1 MGKNRIF
8 FARWTP
14 AIYWS
19 LVSKPVSQDIQS
31 ICYCLHT
38 GTFRLDTRDL
48 LVAGVPISISSKYL
62 YLALKSTHPC
72 FWFLDIKVKISKVVT
87 SMQLYFDL
95 MKDAMALVTVMA
107 QRTSFRLKYPSKYHL
122 PKMLYIPLPPTTT
135 ISFARNVL
143 VCPRFVEMTL
153 GVLVKFHTVHYELKY
168 AVSITTQS

>member
-62 YLALKSTHPC
+62 YLYLALKVLTAHSSGIGRLQPINGRN
-72 FWFLDIKVKISKVVT
+72 LVLASQKAQK
-87 SMQLYFDL
+87 DL
-95 MKDAMALVTVMA
+95 QYGRTDFTNLPDCEMKG
-107 QRTSFRLKYPSKYHL
+107 
-122 PKMLYIPLPPTTT
+122 I
-135 ISFARNVL
+135 
-143 VCPRFVEMTL
+143 
-153 GVLVKFHTVHYELKY
+153 
-168 AVSITTQS
+168 

>member
-62 YLALKSTHPC
+62 YLYLALKLLTIK
-72 FWFLDIKVKISKVVT
+72 WFVSNT
-87 SMQLYFDL
+87 NN
-95 MKDAMALVTVMA
+95 LVMV
-107 QRTSFRLKYPSKYHL
+107 Y
-122 PKMLYIPLPPTTT
+122 
-135 ISFARNVL
+135 
-143 VCPRFVEMTL
+143 
-153 GVLVKFHTVHYELKY
+153 
-168 AVSITTQS
+168 

>member
-62 YLALKSTHPC
+62 YLYLELCLSTNGEKSPE
-72 FWFLDIKVKISKVVT
+72 ISVAH
-87 SMQLYFDL
+87 DL
-95 MKDAMALVTVMA
+95 I
-107 QRTSFRLKYPSKYHL
+107 L
-122 PKMLYIPLPPTTT
+122 PGK
-135 ISFARNVL
+135 
-143 VCPRFVEMTL
+143 
-153 GVLVKFHTVHYELKY
+153 
-168 AVSITTQS
+168 

>member
-62 YLALKSTHPC
+62 YLYLALKVLTIPVGC
-72 FWFLDIKVKISKVVT
+72 VPR
-87 SMQLYFDL
+87 DL
-95 MKDAMALVTVMA
+95 NSSSGD
-107 QRTSFRLKYPSKYHL
+107 
-122 PKMLYIPLPPTTT
+122 
-135 ISFARNVL
+135 
-143 VCPRFVEMTL
+143 
-153 GVLVKFHTVHYELKY
+153 ELKTLPQVEKKHCF
-168 AVSITTQS
+168 VSFFHLCTWRDKFCTKRVFSVY

>member
-38 GTFRLDTRDL
+38 GTFRLDTHDL

-62 YLALKSTHPC
+62 YLYLALK
-72 FWFLDIKVKISKVVT
+72 
-87 SMQLYFDL
+87 
-95 MKDAMALVTVMA
+95 
-107 QRTSFRLKYPSKYHL
+107 
-122 PKMLYIPLPPTTT
+122 
-135 ISFARNVL
+135 VL
-143 VCPRFVEMTL
+143 TP
-153 GVLVKFHTVHYELKY
+153 
-168 AVSITTQS
+168 

>member
-14 AIYWS
+14 AIYLS

-62 YLALKSTHPC
+62 YLYLELSGSTFIVTRPQRRSCGNVMFSQVSCVSTGGGVHPRPRQADTP
-72 FWFLDIKVKISKVVT
+72 WADTPGRHPPWVNTPSSKWLLQRTVCI
-87 SMQLYFDL
+87 LLEYI
-95 MKDAMALVTVMA
+95 LVTACNEV
-107 QRTSFRLKYPSKYHL
+107 
-122 PKMLYIPLPPTTT
+122 
-135 ISFARNVL
+135 
-143 VCPRFVEMTL
+143 
-153 GVLVKFHTVHYELKY
+153 GVR
-168 AVSITTQS
+168 

>member
-8 FARWTP
+8 SLVGHP

-62 YLALKSTHPC
+62 YLYLALKVLTVSPDS
-72 FWFLDIKVKISKVVT
+72 LR
-87 SMQLYFDL
+87 QL
-95 MKDAMALVTVMA
+95 LVTVCPWLML
-107 QRTSFRLKYPSKYHL
+107 RSY
-122 PKMLYIPLPPTTT
+122 MLYPDLLHVLAMFPNLQLSYLDTAKSNTREFPFIPVTYYTE
-135 ISFARNVL
+135 V
-143 VCPRFVEMTL
+143 
-153 GVLVKFHTVHYELKY
+153 
-168 AVSITTQS
+168 

>member
-8 FARWTP
+8 FARWTA

-62 YLALKSTHPC
+62 YLYLALKVLT
-72 FWFLDIKVKISKVVT
+72 SKSQPVMMPHDVVDLHL
-87 SMQLYFDL
+87 SYLGKMSNGPMQ
-95 MKDAMALVTVMA
+95 
-107 QRTSFRLKYPSKYHL
+107 S
-122 PKMLYIPLPPTTT
+122 
-135 ISFARNVL
+135 
-143 VCPRFVEMTL
+143 
-153 GVLVKFHTVHYELKY
+153 
-168 AVSITTQS
+168 

>member
-38 GTFRLDTRDL
+38 GTFRLDTCDL

-62 YLALKSTHPC
+62 YLYLELSGSTFKDVLVNFHFHSHKVSYVTRCRFIPLSLAC
-72 FWFLDIKVKISKVVT
+72 MLSGMVCLFSIKHFKISFKVST
-87 SMQLYFDL
+87 RDL
-95 MKDAMALVTVMA
+95 NDITQK
-107 QRTSFRLKYPSKYHL
+107 
-122 PKMLYIPLPPTTT
+122 
-135 ISFARNVL
+135 
-143 VCPRFVEMTL
+143 
-153 GVLVKFHTVHYELKY
+153 HTF
-168 AVSITTQS
+168 